1 MSEQELDLRLQRIE
15 TALQTLLQQR
25 VVRNFYSTADAAQLL
40 GKAEFTV
47 REWCRRGRVQ
57 AVKRA
62 CGRGSS
68 LEWMIPHSELERLQA
83 EGLLPAK
90 H

>member
-1 MSEQELDLRLQRIE
+1 MSDPQLLARLDRIE
-15 TALQTLLQQR
+15 TALHTLLQQR
-25 VVRNFYSTADAAQLL
+25 VVQAYYSTADAAQQL

-47 REWCRRGRVQ
+47 REWCRHGRIQ

-68 LEWMIPHSELERLQA
+68 LEWMIPHGELERVRA

>member
-1 MSEQELDLRLQRIE
+1 MSDSQLLARLDRIE
-15 TALQTLLQQR
+15 SALHTLLQQR
-25 VVRNFYSTADAAQLL
+25 VVQAYYSTADAAQ
-40 GKAEFTV
+40 
-47 REWCRRGRVQ
+47 WCRHGRIQ

-68 LEWMIPHSELERLQA
+68 LEWMIPHSELERVRA